1 MSSRP
6 QKARST
12 RSHWVCTVSKAS
24 AFEEV
29 SRGSRSRGW
38 RKVGASF
45 RLLVDQRD
53 LKSRVAFVLST
64 TCTFERELG
73 LRFAGVDESQELN
86 TRHRGKAQ
94 PTDVLSFPAFED
106 NLRMTALGLPS
117 HETLRLGD
125 ICLCVPVCRVQ
136 AREHRVSVA
145 VEMERMIVHGICH
158 LRGFDHER
166 SAGAHAIMTSLE
178 GAVRRELVRELGP
191 ARWAKVQE
199 ISS

>member
-1 MSSRP
+1 
-6 QKARST
+6 
-12 RSHWVCTVSKAS
+12 
-24 AFEEV
+24 
-29 SRGSRSRGW
+29 
-38 RKVGASF
+38 
-45 RLLVDQRD
+45 
-53 LKSRVAFVLST
+53 
-64 TCTFERELG
+64 
-73 LRFAGVDESQELN
+73 
-86 TRHRGKAQ
+86 
-94 PTDVLSFPAFED
+94 
-106 NLRMTALGLPS
+106 
-117 HETLRLGD
+117 
-125 ICLCVPVCRVQ
+125 VQ